1 MTNDSHKTDKGDGM
15 PDKGSQKK
23 RLALGISLGML
34 FGSAI
39 GSINDDIEL
48 WLPIGVLLGVAFGN
62 IFSDDGKWDD
72 DRGKKHFYYEDFI

>member
-1 MTNDSHKTDKGDGM
+1 MIHIRLIKETASQI
-15 PDKGSQKK
+15 KGSQKK

-62 IFSDDGKWDD
+62 IFSDDGKWFD
-72 DRGKKHFYYEDFI
+72 DRGKNHVYYEDFI

>member
-1 MTNDSHKTDKGDGM
+1 
-15 PDKGSQKK
+15 
-23 RLALGISLGML
+23 ML